1 VKAKSKKYA
10 LITVF
15 LVAIISSAA
24 LIGFLNL
31 LAQDSEAFTPRYLTY
46 MEAPSRIY
54 IASATTANIIADQT
68 YHLANGQEITK
79 GNTFLQLK
87 MNLRNDYTIDNP
99 PPSIGNPV
107 SPVDGTAYM
116 CLTITLYNKDGAV
129 TPIILS
135 PSDFSVSAPNQTGL
149 VLASGQTNS
158 IVIDLAATNADINRF
173 EVNLIFL
180 GDSIRS

>member
-1 VKAKSKKYA
+1 VKSKSKKYA

-15 LVAIISSAA
+15 LVAIISSA

-31 LAQDSEAFTPRYLTY
+31 LAQDTEAFTPRYLTY

-54 IASATTANIIADQT
+54 LASATTANIIADQT

-79 GNTFLQLK
+79 GNTLLQLK
-87 MNLRNDYTIDNP
+87 MTLRNDYTSDNP
-99 PPSIGNPV
+99 PPSIGTPIA
-107 SPVDGTAYM
+107 PVDGTAYTR
-116 CLTITLYNKDGAV
+116 LTITLYNKDGAV
-129 TPIILS
+129 TPTILS
-135 PSDFSVSAPNQTGL
+135 PSDFSVSATDQIGI

-158 IVIDLAATNADINRF
+158 IAINLATPNVDVNRF
-173 EVNLIFL
+173 EVNLVFL

>member
-10 LITVF
+10 LVTVF

-31 LAQDSEAFTPRYLTY
+31 LAQDAEAFTPRYLTY
-46 MEAPSRIY
+46 IEAPSRIY
-54 IASATTANIIADQT
+54 LASATTANIIADQT

-79 GNTFLQLK
+79 GNTLLQLK
-87 MNLRNDYTIDNP
+87 MTLRNDYTSDNP
-99 PPSIGNPV
+99 PPSIGTPIA
-107 SPVDGTAYM
+107 PVDGTAYT

-129 TPIILS
+129 TPTILS
-135 PSDFSVSAPNQTGL
+135 PSDFSVSATDQIGI

-158 IVIDLAATNADINRF
+158 IAINLATTNVDVNRF
-173 EVNLIFL
+173 EVNLVFL
-180 GDSIRS
+180 GDSIRR